1 LDSIEDAKSLKKK
14 IVESEEENA
23 KLKETMA
30 RQDKELLL
38 FGRLMSEVQCEA
50 SEASMARVRAESKL
64 AKLTD
69 ELNNL
74 KAEHAQFQEDHS
86 IIKKDLGHLE
96 EKHFEV
102 LKQLKTS

>member
-50 SEASMARVRAESKL
+50 SMARVRAESKL

-74 KAEHAQFQEDHS
+74 KAEHTQFQEDHS